1 MGAKILLMLVLIVI
15 NGLFSMTEM
24 AVVSLRKSKLQSE
37 IAKGNRKAQAAHDL
51 SEHPSDFFSMI
62 QIAITLA
69 GVVSGAIGSIAFSA
83 PIEAQLCKVRFLAP
97 VADTLSVLIVS
108 ILVTYLSLVIGE
120 LVPKRI
126 AIAYPEKIAIQVG
139 GFMTGIANVA
149 KPLVRFL
156 SFSSDIGIRLLGV
169 RENSEPPVSEDEV
182 KAMIEQGKQSG
193 VFEETEQDIVESVF
207 RMSDR
212 AVHAMMTPRTDVTWV
227 NIAEPIEDILEEIR
241 ASNETYFSVVRDH
254 PDNVLGIVSVK
265 KILDRY
271 ISGQEIR
278 LEELIDT
285 PLFLPESTPALSAL
299 DSLRESGKQAAIIID
314 EYGGFSGLVT
324 PVDILE
330 KLIGEI
336 PSAEQRDRKSVV

>member
-193 VFEETEQDIVESVF
+193 VFEETEQDIVESV
-207 RMSDR
+207 
-212 AVHAMMTPRTDVTWV
+212 
-227 NIAEPIEDILEEIR
+227 
-241 ASNETYFSVVRDH
+241 
-254 PDNVLGIVSVK
+254 
-265 KILDRY
+265 
-271 ISGQEIR
+271 
-278 LEELIDT
+278 
-285 PLFLPESTPALSAL
+285 
-299 DSLRESGKQAAIIID
+299 
-314 EYGGFSGLVT
+314 
-324 PVDILE
+324 
-330 KLIGEI
+330 
-336 PSAEQRDRKSVV
+336 